1 MAFSYQEEIA
11 SSGQQYIQVSIAYF
25 DQKDIH
31 LLVNSE
37 WVNDF
42 VWESDTR
49 IRLETPLQAGST
61 IRVIRRTDESRL
73 RVLFSEGAAFTRD
86 NLDEVNTQLLY
97 LTQEA
102 VEGNRL
108 TDFYFDINMHGNKI
122 TNLGNPTDARDAV
135 TKEYSDAGDKH
146 LQDQV
151 DVLDERVEFLA
162 SNPIPDGTIRPF
174 RYTADT
180 DEVVAVSTGLVFSTS
195 TVWLNG
201 IKLDAGYD
209 YSVNST
215 GLIQLKGYSMYK
227 GDTLSAYLGGILGSP
242 ENVYVT
248 VQELEAVQ
256 KELHREISAV
266 GSNCAD
272 GEQHLQESIDAL
284 RIDVQGNTE
293 STQNA
298 LEIAQNAVAD
308 TEAVRVLV
316 NANTQNI
323 QELRTDLTT
332 LDGRVTVLEEV
343 KNVQGSNEEPSS

>member
-25 DQKDIH
+25 DQRDIH

-49 IRLETPLQAGST
+49 IRLETPLQAEST

-122 TNLGNPTDARDAV
+122 TNLGNPTDAKDAV
-135 TKEYSDAGDKH
+135 TKEYSDASDKH
-146 LQDQV
+146 LQNQV

-162 SNPIPDGTIRPF
+162 NNPIPDGTIRPF

-180 DEVVAVSTGLVFSTS
+180 DEVVAVSTGLVFSTG

-201 IKLDAGYD
+201 VKLDAGHD
-209 YSVNST
+209 YSVTST

-242 ENVYVT
+242 ENVYAT
-248 VQELEAVQ
+248 VQELETVQ
-256 KELHREISAV
+256 KELHREISTV

-284 RIDVQGNTE
+284 RVDVQGNTE
-293 STQNA
+293 SAQNA
-298 LEIAQNAVAD
+298 LSTAQNAVAD
-308 TEAVRVLV
+308 TSAVRVLV
-316 NANTQNI
+316 DVNTQNI
-323 QELRTDLTT
+323 QELHTDLTT
-332 LDGRVTVLEEV
+332 LDGRVTVLEEA
-343 KNVQGSNEEPSS
+343 KNV

>member
-25 DQKDIH
+25 DQRDIH

-61 IRVIRRTDESRL
+61 VRVIRRTDESRL

-122 TNLGNPTDARDAV
+122 TNLGNPTDAKDAV

-162 SNPIPDGTIRPF
+162 NNPIPDGTIRPF

-180 DEVVAVSTGLVFSTS
+180 DEVVAVSTGLVFSTG

-201 IKLDAGYD
+201 VKLDAGHD
-209 YSVNST
+209 YSVTST

-242 ENVYVT
+242 ENVYAT
-248 VQELEAVQ
+248 VQELETVQ
-256 KELHREISAV
+256 KELHREISTV

-284 RIDVQGNTE
+284 RVDVQGNTE
-293 STQNA
+293 SAQNA
-298 LEIAQNAVAD
+298 LSTAQNAVAD
-308 TEAVRVLV
+308 TSAVRVLV
-316 NANTQNI
+316 DVNTQNI
-323 QELRTDLTT
+323 QELHTDLTT
-332 LDGRVTVLEEV
+332 LDGRVTVLEEA
-343 KNVQGSNEEPSS
+343 KNV

>member
-11 SSGQQYIQVSIAYF
+11 SSGQQHIQVSIAYF

-37 WVNDF
+37 WVTDF

-61 IRVIRRTDESRL
+61 IRVIRRTDESGL

-122 TNLGNPTDARDAV
+122 TNLGNPTDVKDAA

-151 DVLDERVEFLA
+151 DVLDERVEYIA
-162 SNPIPDGTIRPF
+162 TTPIPEGGIRPF
-174 RYTADT
+174 RYISDT
-180 DEVVAVSTGLVFSTS
+180 DEVIAVSTGVVFSTS

-201 IKLDAGYD
+201 VKLDAGYD
-209 YSVNST
+209 YTVTST

-242 ENVYVT
+242 ENVYAT
-248 VQELEAVQ
+248 VQELETVQ
-256 KELHREISAV
+256 KELQREISTV
-266 GSNCAD
+266 GSNCVD
-272 GEQHLQESIDAL
+272 GEQHLQETIDVL
-284 RIDVQGNTE
+284 RVDVQGNTE

-308 TEAVRVLV
+308 TSAVRVLV
-316 NANTQNI
+316 DVNTQNI

-332 LDGRVTVLEEV
+332 LDGRVTVLEEA
-343 KNVQGSNEEPSS
+343 KNV

>member
-1 MAFSYQEEIA
+1 MTFSYQEEIA

-25 DQKDIH
+25 DQKDIR

-37 WVNDF
+37 WVTGF

-61 IRVIRRTDESRL
+61 VRVIRRTDESRL

-135 TKEYSDAGDKH
+135 TKEYSDAGDKY

-174 RYTADT
+174 RYVADAN
-180 DEVVAVSTGLVFSTS
+180 EVVAVSTGLVFSTS

-201 IKLDAGYD
+201 VKLDAGHD
-209 YSVNST
+209 YTVTST

-242 ENVYVT
+242 ERVYVT
-248 VQELEAVQ
+248 VQELETVQ
-256 KELHREISAV
+256 QELHREISTV
-266 GSNCAD
+266 GSNCTIA
-272 GEQHLQESIDAL
+272 EQRLQGSIDTL
-284 RIDVQGNTE
+284 QVTVQSNTE

-298 LEIAQNAVAD
+298 LETAQNAVAD
-308 TEAVRVLV
+308 TSAVRVLV
-316 NANTQNI
+316 DVNTQNI
-323 QELRTDLTT
+323 QELHTDLTT
-332 LDGRVTVLEEV
+332 IDGRVTVLEEA
-343 KNVQGSNEEPSS
+343 KNV

>member
-11 SSGQQYIQVSIAYF
+11 SSGHQYIQVSIAYF

-122 TNLGNPTDARDAV
+122 TNLGNPTDAKDAV

-162 SNPIPDGTIRPF
+162 NNPIPDGTIRPF

-201 IKLDAGYD
+201 VKLDAGHD
-209 YSVNST
+209 YSVTST

-242 ENVYVT
+242 ENVYAT
-248 VQELEAVQ
+248 VQELETVQ
-256 KELHREISAV
+256 KELHREISTV

-284 RIDVQGNTE
+284 RVDVQGNTE

-308 TEAVRVLV
+308 TEALRVLV
-316 NANTQNI
+316 GVNTQNI
-323 QELRTDLTT
+323 QELHTDLTT
-332 LDGRVTVLEEV
+332 LDGRVTVLEEA
-343 KNVQGSNEEPSS
+343 KNV

>member
-11 SSGQQYIQVSIAYF
+11 SSGQQYIQVSIVYF
-25 DQKDIH
+25 DQKDIR

-37 WVNDF
+37 WVNNF

-122 TNLGNPTDARDAV
+122 TNLGNPTDAKDAV

-162 SNPIPDGTIRPF
+162 NNPIPDGTIRPF
-174 RYTADT
+174 RYTSDT

-201 IKLDAGYD
+201 VKLDAVHD
-209 YSVNST
+209 YTVTSN

-242 ENVYVT
+242 ENVYAT
-248 VQELEAVQ
+248 VQELETVQ
-256 KELHREISAV
+256 KELHREIGTV

-284 RIDVQGNTE
+284 RVDVQGNTE

-298 LEIAQNAVAD
+298 LEIAQNAVTD

-316 NANTQNI
+316 GVNTQNI

-332 LDGRVTVLEEV
+332 LDGRVIVLEEA

>member
-61 IRVIRRTDESRL
+61 VRVIRRTDESRL

-122 TNLGNPTDARDAV
+122 TNLGNPTDAKDAV

-174 RYTADT
+174 RYVADAN
-180 DEVVAVSTGLVFSTS
+180 EVVAVSTGLVFSTS

-201 IKLDAGYD
+201 VKLDAGYD
-209 YSVNST
+209 YTVTSA
-215 GLIQLKGYSMYK
+215 GLIQLKSYSMYK

-248 VQELEAVQ
+248 VQELQTVQ
-256 KELHREISAV
+256 QELHREISTV
-266 GSNCAD
+266 GSNCDD
-272 GEQHLQESIDAL
+272 GEQLLQESINTL
-284 RIDVQGNTE
+284 QVTVQGNTE
-293 STQNA
+293 SAQNA
-298 LEIAQNAVAD
+298 LSTAQNAVAD
-308 TEAVRVLV
+308 TSAVRVLV
-316 NANTQNI
+316 DVNTQNI
-323 QELRTDLTT
+323 QELRTDFTN
-332 LDGRVTVLEEV
+332 LDGRVTVLEEA
-343 KNVQGSNEEPSS
+343 KNV

>member
-25 DQKDIH
+25 DQKDIR

-37 WVNDF
+37 WVTDF

-49 IRLETPLQAGST
+49 IRLDTPLQSGST
-61 IRVIRRTDESRL
+61 VRVIRRTNESRL

-122 TNLGNPTDARDAV
+122 TNLGNPTDAKDAV

-162 SNPIPDGTIRPF
+162 NNPIPDGTIRPF

-180 DEVVAVSTGLVFSTS
+180 DAVVAVSTGLVFSTS

-201 IKLDAGYD
+201 VKLDAGHD
-209 YSVNST
+209 YTVTST

-242 ENVYVT
+242 EKVYAT
-248 VQELEAVQ
+248 AQELETVQ
-256 KELHREISAV
+256 QELHREISTV
-266 GSNCAD
+266 GSNCAIA
-272 GEQHLQESIDAL
+272 EQHLQESIDAL
-284 RIDVQGNTE
+284 QVSVQGNTE

-298 LEIAQNAVAD
+298 LETAQNAVTD
-308 TEAVRVLV
+308 TSAVRVLV
-316 NANTQNI
+316 DENTQNI

-332 LDGRVTVLEEV
+332 LDGRVTVLEEA
-343 KNVQGSNEEPSS
+343 KNV

>member
-25 DQKDIH
+25 DQKDIR
-31 LLVNSE
+31 LLVNSK
-37 WVNDF
+37 WVTSF

-49 IRLETPLQAGST
+49 VRLETPLQAGST
-61 IRVIRRTDESRL
+61 VRVIRRTDESRL

-122 TNLGNPTDARDAV
+122 TNLGNPTDAKDAV
-135 TKEYSDAGDKH
+135 NKDYSDAGDKH

-151 DVLDERVEFLA
+151 DVLDERIEYIATTPVPE
-162 SNPIPDGTIRPF
+162 GGIRPF

-180 DEVVAVSTGLVFSTS
+180 DEVVAISTGVVFSTS

-201 IKLDAGYD
+201 VKLDAGYD
-209 YSVNST
+209 YTVTST
-215 GLIQLKGYSMYK
+215 GLIQLKGFSMYK

-242 ENVYVT
+242 ERVYTT
-248 VQELEAVQ
+248 VQELETVQ
-256 KELHREISAV
+256 QELH
-266 GSNCAD
+266 
-272 GEQHLQESIDAL
+272 
-284 RIDVQGNTE
+284 
-293 STQNA
+293 
-298 LEIAQNAVAD
+298 
-308 TEAVRVLV
+308 
-316 NANTQNI
+316 
-323 QELRTDLTT
+323 TDLTT
-332 LDGRVTVLEEV
+332 LDGRVTVLE
-343 KNVQGSNEEPSS
+343 GG

>member
-25 DQKDIH
+25 DQKDIR

-108 TDFYFDINMHGNKI
+108 TDFYFDINMHGNKV
-122 TNLGNPTDARDAV
+122 TNLGNPTDAKDAV

-162 SNPIPDGTIRPF
+162 NNPIPDGTIRPF

-201 IKLDAGYD
+201 VKLDAGHD
-209 YSVNST
+209 YTVTST

-242 ENVYVT
+242 EKVYAT
-248 VQELEAVQ
+248 VQELKDVQ
-256 KELHREISAV
+256 TQLQTGIITVSTDCTNEVMRLDNTILELQST
-266 GSNCAD
+266 
-272 GEQHLQESIDAL
+272 
-284 RIDVQGNTE
+284 VQGNTE
-293 STQNA
+293 SAQNA
-298 LEIAQNAVAD
+298 LSTAQNAVAD
-308 TEAVRVLV
+308 TSAVRVLADV
-316 NANTQNI
+316 NTQGI
-323 QELRTDLTT
+323 QELHTDLTAI
-332 LDGRVTVLEEV
+332 DGRVTVLEEA

>member
-37 WVNDF
+37 RVTDF
-42 VWESDTR
+42 VWESGTR

-122 TNLGNPTDARDAV
+122 TNLGNPTDAKDAV

-162 SNPIPDGTIRPF
+162 NNPIPDGAVRSF

-180 DEVVAVSTGLVFSTS
+180 DDVVAVSTGLVFSTS

-201 IKLDAGYD
+201 VKLDAGHD

-242 ENVYVT
+242 ENVYAT
-248 VQELEAVQ
+248 AQELQTVRQ
-256 KELHREISAV
+256 ELHREISTV

-272 GEQHLQESIDAL
+272 GEQLLQESIDAL
-284 RIDVQGNTE
+284 QATVQGNTE
-293 STQNA
+293 SAQNA
-298 LEIAQNAVAD
+298 LSTAQNAVTD
-308 TEAVRVLV
+308 TSAVRVLV
-316 NANTQNI
+316 DVNTQNI
-323 QELRTDLTT
+323 QELHTDLTT
-332 LDGRVTVLEEV
+332 LDGRVTVLEEA
-343 KNVQGSNEEPSS
+343 KNV